1 MTLDNAISGDIR
13 CPETILFEDDM
24 TRLTPFKFFKFSAS
38 IVLMS
43 VVVPMFFGPMSF
55 VPFAVAQDNRSAQ
68 QQACSR
74 DVSRNCRKQMND
86 GDLAIYQCL
95 QQNQNKLSPAC
106 RKVVGGS

>member
-1 MTLDNAISGDIR
+1 MN
-13 CPETILFEDDM
+13 M
-24 TRLTPFKFFKFSAS
+24 TRLTRFKFFKFAAS

-43 VVVPMFFGPMSF
+43 AVVPMSF
-55 VPFAVAQDNRSAQ
+55 VPMSTVPMSVVPMSFVSFAAAQDGRNTQ

-95 QQNQNKLSPAC
+95 QQNQDKLSPAC
-106 RKVVGGS
+106 RKVVGGN